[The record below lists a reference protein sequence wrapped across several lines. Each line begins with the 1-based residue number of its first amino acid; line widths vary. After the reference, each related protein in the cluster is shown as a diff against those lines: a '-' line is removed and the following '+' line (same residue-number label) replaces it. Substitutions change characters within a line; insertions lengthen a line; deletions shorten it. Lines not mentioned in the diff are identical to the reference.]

1 MPKLEIE
8 QKLELMK
15 AILSRHPDPMDTG
28 GMDHVYKDALELL
41 EQEESDAD

>member
-8 QKLELMK
+8 QKLDLMK
-15 AILSRHPDPMDTG
+15 TVISRPHDAQEMDGTS
-28 GMDHVYKDALELL
+28 HIYKEALKLL